1 MKNEENFVASQ
12 YRRIVVLDIETVT
25 LDPVNPKGA
34 LDALT
39 GRIVCVGL
47 LFDDGKTQ
55 VEQALLEEDERDL
68 LVKIWGL
75 LKPTDAIVGHNVL
88 EFDLPFIRQRSWI
101 QNIRPS
107 RAVDLRKFY
116 TVDVIDT
123 MQLWTNWGFKKGV
136 SLDNLAQALG
146 MGQKTGHGTDVA
158 HWWAGRE
165 FESIKKYCM
174 EDVRLTHRVY
184 QRLTYQLPMNTLPTN
199 VAAPSAAEGPAAAAA

>member
-1 MKNEENFVASQ
+1 MRNDENFAATQ
-12 YRRIVVLDIETVT
+12 YRRIVVLDIETIA
-25 LDPVNPKGA
+25 LDPANAKGA

-47 LFDDGKTQ
+47 LFDDGKTR
-55 VEQALLEEDERDL
+55 VEQAILEEDETKL
-68 LVKIWGL
+68 LVKLWDS

-88 EFDLPFIRQRSWI
+88 EFDVPFIKQRSWI

-107 RAVDLRKFY
+107 RPIDLRKFY

-136 SLDNLAQALG
+136 SLDDLAMALG
-146 MGQKTGHGTDVA
+146 VGQKTGHGTDVA
-158 HWWAGRE
+158 HWWAIRDFAGIQR
-165 FESIKKYCM
+165 YCM

-184 QRLTYQLPMNTLPTN
+184 QRLTYQSP
-199 VAAPSAAEGPAAAAA
+199 AGAPSAVAA